1 MSEAPALSHFTGE
14 HSFTPYTLFGARGIY
29 SWFVNFNARYM
40 VEWYDDMVHERWEV
54 AKHRQQRMHA
64 FMKAMDIFHASGNLH
79 GIVGK
84 AVTASSPFLVPA
96 NRTRRPYLSIPD
108 QTVQRF
114 REIVEEQL
122 PDMLWRG

>member
-1 MSEAPALSHFTGE
+1 
-14 HSFTPYTLFGARGIY
+14 
-29 SWFVNFNARYM
+29 
-40 VEWYDDMVHERWEV
+40 
-54 AKHRQQRMHA
+54 MH
-64 FMKAMDIFHASGNLH
+64 IFCDSGNLP

-84 AVTASSPFLVPA
+84 AVTAASPFLVPA

-108 QTVQRF
+108 EEVKRF